1 MSTPSIR
8 IVGFLIVVSMLLV
21 PAGALAAP
29 ETTGE
34 TIHVVQWGET
44 LSIIAS
50 RYGVTV
56 EAILVVNG
64 LSDPNFVYVGQ
75 RLIIPT
81 PAGGSGQG
89 GQQHVVA
96 PGETLTSI
104 ALRYGTSVAAL
115 AAANGLG
122 ETDFIYVGQV
132 LVIPGA
138 GSPGA
143 PPSSGGGCAAYHTV
157 QYGDTLSGIAWRYG
171 TTINALMQANSLYS
185 DFIYHGQRLCIP
197 PGGVAVAP
205 SAPPPSAAPSP
216 GPPPQQGPSPKPAPP
231 PKQAPQYTYYT
242 VRPGDTLMSIA
253 WRFGV
258 SQEAI
263 MRANNIS
270 NPNFIYVGQ
279 RLIIPG
285 VSVSRPT
292 HRPKAYK
299 LAFARWDGGKHDLYI
314 ANTDG
319 SDEKMLLQRAAGPS
333 WSPDGQRLSF
343 FGEEGVD
350 RQQQNGAEIHFEK
363 ISNGVLVVSVVNWPE
378 DLSQLNLTQIVKEG
392 TARATA
398 WSPNGYMI
406 TWDAKPGGSSYTI
419 FFYGEEGTDYE
430 AQAAIQI
437 PGEHPDWSPDSH
449 QVVYRSGR
457 EGKQGLWVSDRF
469 DSVANRITDDGTDA
483 FPRWSPD
490 GKWIAFQREA
500 EGNVD
505 LYVMP
510 APGTH
515 GAGDGSQVRRLTDA
529 QGPDSLPAWTPD
541 SKYIVFRS
549 AREGTW
555 AIYIMSADGSNQQMI
570 IPYGDPGPDWT
581 LGRMDVYDL
590 K

>member
-8 IVGFLIVVSMLLV
+8 FVGFLIVVSMLLV

-81 PAGGSGQG
+81 SAGGSSPG
-89 GQQHVVA
+89 GQHVVA

-115 AAANGLG
+115 AAANRLG

-132 LVIPGA
+132 LIIPGG
-138 GSPGA
+138 GSSGPP
-143 PPSSGGGCAAYHTV
+143 PPSSGGCTAHHTV
-157 QYGDTLSGIAWRYG
+157 QHGDTLSGIAWHYG

-185 DFIYHGQRLCIP
+185 DIIYQGQRLCIP
-197 PGGVAVAP
+197 PGGVAVGP
-205 SAPPPSAAPSP
+205 SAPPSS
-216 GPPPQQGPSPKPAPP
+216 GPP

-242 VRPGDTLMSIA
+242 VRPGDALMAIA

-285 VSVSRPT
+285 VSVSPPT

-314 ANTDG
+314 AYTDG
-319 SDEKMLLQRAAGPS
+319 SNEKMLLQRAAGPS
-333 WSPDGQRLSF
+333 WSPDGQKLSIY
-343 FGEEGVD
+343 GEEGVD
-350 RQQQNGAEIHFEK
+350 RQEQNGAEIHFEE
-363 ISNGVLVVSVVNWPE
+363 ISNGILMVSVVNWPE

-392 TARATA
+392 SARATE

-406 TWDAKPGGSSYTI
+406 TWDAKPGGSSYTV
-419 FFYGEEGTDYE
+419 FFYGEEGSDYE
-430 AQAAIQI
+430 AQSAIQI
-437 PGEHPDWSPDSH
+437 PGEHPDWSPDSNN
-449 QVVYRSGR
+449 VVYRSGR

-469 DSVANRITDDGTDA
+469 DSVAHRITDDGTDA

-505 LYVMP
+505 IYVMP
-510 APGTH
+510 APGAH
-515 GAGDGSQVRRLTDA
+515 GSGSPDGSQVRRLTDA
-529 QGPDSLPAWTPD
+529 QGPDTLPAWTPD
-541 SKYIVFRS
+541 GQYIVFRS

-555 AIYIMSADGSNQQMI
+555 GIYMMGADGGNQQQI

-581 LGRMDVYDL
+581 YGRMDVYDL
-590 K
+590 N

>member
-8 IVGFLIVVSMLLV
+8 FVGFLIVVSMLLV

-81 PAGGSGQG
+81 SAGGSSPG
-89 GQQHVVA
+89 GQHVVA

-115 AAANGLG
+115 AAANRLG

-132 LVIPGA
+132 LIIPGG
-138 GSPGA
+138 GSSGPP
-143 PPSSGGGCAAYHTV
+143 PPSSGGCTAHHTV
-157 QYGDTLSGIAWRYG
+157 QHGDTLSGIAWHYG

-185 DFIYHGQRLCIP
+185 DIIYQGQRLCIP
-197 PGGVAVAP
+197 PGGVAVGP
-205 SAPPPSAAPSP
+205 SAPPSS
-216 GPPPQQGPSPKPAPP
+216 GPP

-242 VRPGDTLMSIA
+242 VRPGDALMAIA

-285 VSVSRPT
+285 VSVSPPT

-314 ANTDG
+314 AYTDG
-319 SDEKMLLQRAAGPS
+319 SNEKMLLQRAAGPS
-333 WSPDGQRLSF
+333 WSPDGQKLSIY
-343 FGEEGVD
+343 GEEGVD
-350 RQQQNGAEIHFEK
+350 RQEQNGAEIHFEE
-363 ISNGVLVVSVVNWPE
+363 ISDGILMVSVVNWPE

-392 TARATA
+392 SARATE

-406 TWDAKPGGSSYTI
+406 TWDAKPGGSSYTV
-419 FFYGEEGTDYE
+419 FFYGEKGSDYE
-430 AQAAIQI
+430 AQSAIQI
-437 PGEHPDWSPDSH
+437 PGEHPDWSPDSNN
-449 QVVYRSGR
+449 VVYRSGR

-469 DSVANRITDDGTDA
+469 DSVAHRITDDGTDA

-505 LYVMP
+505 IYVMP
-510 APGTH
+510 APGAH
-515 GAGDGSQVRRLTDA
+515 GSGSPDGSQVRRLTDA
-529 QGPDSLPAWTPD
+529 QGPDTLPAWTPD
-541 SKYIVFRS
+541 GQYIVFRS

-555 AIYIMSADGSNQQMI
+555 GIYMMGADGGNQQQI

-581 LGRMDVYDL
+581 YGRMDVYDL
-590 K
+590 N

>member
-1 MSTPSIR
+1 MSAPSIR
-8 IVGFLIVVSMLLV
+8 FVGFLIVASMLLV

-81 PAGGSGQG
+81 STGGSGQG
-89 GQQHVVA
+89 GQHVVA

-122 ETDFIYVGQV
+122 DTDFIYVGQV
-132 LVIPGA
+132 LVIPGGGA
-138 GSPGA
+138 PGSP
-143 PPSSGGGCAAYHTV
+143 PPASDGCAVYHTV

-171 TTINALMQANSLYS
+171 TTINTLMQANSLYS

-197 PGGVAVAP
+197 PGGVAMGP
-205 SAPPPSAAPSP
+205 SAPPSSGAPPQHAPS
-216 GPPPQQGPSPKPAPP
+216 

-270 NPNFIYVGQ
+270 NPNFIYVEQ

-285 VSVSRPT
+285 VSVSSPSHRPT
-292 HRPKAYK
+292 KTYK

-333 WSPDGQRLSF
+333 WSPDGQQLSIY
-343 FGEEGVD
+343 GEEGVD
-350 RQQQNGAEIHFEK
+350 RQEQNGAEIHFEE
-363 ISNGVLVVSVVNWPE
+363 ISNGVLVVPAVNWPE
-378 DLSQLNLTQIVKEG
+378 DLSQLNLTQIIKEG
-392 TARATA
+392 TARATD
-398 WSPNGYMI
+398 WSPNGHMI
-406 TWDAKPGGSSYTI
+406 AFDAKPGDSYTI
-419 FFYGEEGTDYE
+419 FFFGEADTDFE
-430 AQAAIQI
+430 AQSAIQI
-437 PGEHPDWSPDSH
+437 PGEHPAWSPDSN

-469 DSVANRITDDGTDA
+469 DSVAQRITDDGADA

-500 EGNVD
+500 EGNID
-505 LYVMP
+505 IYLMP
-510 APGTH
+510 APGAH
-515 GAGDGSQVRRLTDA
+515 GSGSPDGSQTRRLTDA
-529 QGPDSLPAWTPD
+529 QGPDTLPTWTPD
-541 SKYIVFRS
+541 SKHIVFRS

-555 AIYIMSADGSNQQMI
+555 GIYMMSADGGNQQQI
-570 IPYGDPGPDWT
+570 IAYGDPGPDWT
-581 LGRMDVYDL
+581 FGRMDVHPQN
-590 K
+590 